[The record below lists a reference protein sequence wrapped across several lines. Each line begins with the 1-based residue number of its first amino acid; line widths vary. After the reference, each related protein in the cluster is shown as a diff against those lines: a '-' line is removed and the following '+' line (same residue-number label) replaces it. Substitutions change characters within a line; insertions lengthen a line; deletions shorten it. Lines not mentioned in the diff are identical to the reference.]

1 MEADSLADVS
11 LTDYFYADRPRL
23 HTFLTQLF
31 PEGNLLQTKTA
42 SRKGFSTD
50 GIGKGGLPPIAE
62 FNLRGGKNV
71 EDAIERQYDAAWSAP
86 LNFLTEITRKSLLR
100 EELDGASLGQIILL
114 RGHLQIV
121 DFNTLHQL
129 WKPIQKIIQEESI
142 IQQQRQLNRTQR
154 RSKDS
159 KIQFNQAR
167 KQQADEIDL
176 TGSILTALPALIQ
189 LKCFNE
195 RYEAWGT
202 LNPQHMLCSP
212 SDLAFKFGPGVPGQ
226 WTVVGL
232 LDAKPDEENPI
243 SETNTDL
250 EKGLLTAMLQMRLY
264 LGRPASAWGI
274 TPLLIYR
281 EVLGAAN

>member
-1 MEADSLADVS
+1 
-11 LTDYFYADRPRL
+11 
-23 HTFLTQLF
+23 
-31 PEGNLLQTKTA
+31 
-42 SRKGFSTD
+42 
-50 GIGKGGLPPIAE
+50 
-62 FNLRGGKNV
+62 
-71 EDAIERQYDAAWSAP
+71 
-86 LNFLTEITRKSLLR
+86 LNFLTEIARKNLLR

-142 IQQQRQLNRTQR
+142 IQQQGQLNRTQK
-154 RSKDS
+154 RSREV
-159 KIQFNQAR
+159 KIQLDQAR
-167 KQQADEIDL
+167 KQQADEIEL

-195 RYEAWGT
+195 KYEAWGT

-212 SDLAFKFGPGVPGQ
+212 SDLAFKFGPGVPGK

-232 LDAKPDEENPI
+232 LDAKPHEENPI
-243 SETNTDL
+243 SKTNTDL
-250 EKGLLTAMLQMRLY
+250 EKGLLTAMTYMRY
-264 LGRPASAWGI
+264 FLGRPASAWGI

-281 EVLGAAN
+281 EVLGAANGAN

>member
-195 RYEAWGT
+195 RYESTAHAMQPLRPGFQIWTWRAWAMDSGGT
-202 LNPQHMLCSP
+202 AGCQ
-212 SDLAFKFGPGVPGQ
+212 AG
-226 WTVVGL
+226 
-232 LDAKPDEENPI
+232 
-243 SETNTDL
+243 
-250 EKGLLTAMLQMRLY
+250 
-264 LGRPASAWGI
+264 
-274 TPLLIYR
+274 
-281 EVLGAAN
+281 

>member
-86 LNFLTEITRKSLLR
+86 LNFLTEIARKSLLR
-100 EELDGASLGQIILL
+100 DELDGASLGQIILL
-114 RGHLQIV
+114 RGHLQVV

-129 WKPIQKIIQEESI
+129 WKPMRKIILEEFI
-142 IQQQRQLNRTQR
+142 AQQQGLLNRTQR

-159 KIQFNQAR
+159 KIQFDQAR

-232 LDAKPDEENPI
+232 LDAKPHEENPI

-250 EKGLLTAMLQMRLY
+250 EKGLLTAMSQMRLY